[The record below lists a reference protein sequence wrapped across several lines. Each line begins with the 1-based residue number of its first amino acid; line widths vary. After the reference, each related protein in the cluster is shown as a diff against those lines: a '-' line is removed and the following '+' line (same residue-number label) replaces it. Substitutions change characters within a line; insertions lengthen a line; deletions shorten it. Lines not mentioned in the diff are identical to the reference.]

1 MATFDPLEALS
12 HIDTPK
18 SRTARRSDSLWIGMF
33 LKPMIML
40 LAALAFGYATTWLS
54 TNFVKQDQ
62 FANYVERQLDADK
75 KQDQEARERFETTQ
89 TKLQTIINQQIVYTE
104 QIKLY
109 NQVIDTVR
117 KDMETIEERV
127 KYLERNQ
134 KTLNTNEL

>member
-18 SRTARRSDSLWIGMF
+18 GRTARRSDSLWIGMF

-62 FANYVERQLDADK
+62 FSRYVEKQIDGDK
-75 KQDQEARERFETTQ
+75 KQDQDARERFEITQ
-89 TKLQTIINQQIVYTE
+89 TKLQTIINQQITYAE
-104 QIKLY
+104 QAKLF
-109 NQVIDTVR
+109 NEVIQTIR
-117 KDMETIEERV
+117 KDVENIEERV
-127 KYLERNQ
+127 KYLERKQ
-134 KTLNTNEL
+134 QSLHPQ